1 MTTTASP
8 SRRRLPTGTV
18 TFLFTDVEGST
29 RLLEAAAD
37 RWPGLLA
44 DHDRLIRGAL
54 AANRGTVVKTE
65 GDGFFAAFPSAVD
78 AVAAAA
84 DAQRALAAHE
94 WPEGLA
100 PRVRMGLHTGLGML
114 GGDDYVGID
123 VHRAAR
129 IASAAHGGQVVLSGA
144 TAALVEHDPPVG
156 VAMRDLGRHHLR
168 DLSQPE
174 RIFQLDIEGLAHA
187 FPPLRSLETVPN
199 NLPTQVTHFVGRRR
213 ECARVRELLESSRV
227 VTVTGSGG
235 TGKTRLALQVG
246 AELGVRFRDGVY
258 FVDLAPVDDPD
269 VVPSQ
274 VLRSLGEDS
283 TPGNR
288 RPLDALVDRMAD
300 LEVLLILDN
309 FEQVIAAASVVAD
322 LVAASPRSRFLVTS
336 RGPLRIAAE
345 QEMPLEPMDL
355 PEVPERPDA
364 GGSVEATGS
373 DAVALFVDRAR
384 AVRPD
389 FAVTADNVA
398 AISELVRGL
407 DGLPLAIELV
417 ASRVRLLPVPEI
429 LARLDPARPGTG
441 TVDLPER
448 QRTIEGAISWSH
460 DLLDPPVQE
469 LFARL
474 GVFAGGAD
482 LEQIER
488 VCDDV
493 DVDLLGGLAELVDQG
508 LLRQIAAPG
517 GRARFRTLHVIREV
531 ALLKLEASG
540 SAEAMHRRHL
550 EAYADWAEE
559 VAAHVLGED
568 RSAWLDRFDA
578 DHDNVRTALDWGAVH
593 GETDLVLRLAAASWR
608 FWQTRGHLHEGRSR
622 IETVVSLPGGEPLHR
637 ARALEALG
645 GVYWW
650 QGEIERCVG
659 PYREALAIQREL
671 GDPAEIANA
680 IYNAAIGQAVAA
692 VTTGVTDEVRREVF
706 ALYDE
711 GEAIYRRLG
720 DENGLGNITW
730 GRGLA
735 VSDLADD
742 PAAALALLHES
753 IGHYRRAG
761 NEFGMGWG
769 MFEVAVF
776 SARLADLETAWDYLE
791 QGLDLF
797 APHHDVSAVVLFLS
811 LAMAL
816 AQASG
821 DDERAARL
829 AGAVE
834 GLRNS
839 SGARIVDH
847 EVTRIRGLTI
857 DELDPTRADLAPL
870 YAAGMEMGFDEA
882 VAFALG
888 RDPMGGVRSE
898 AGP

>member
-1 MTTTASP
+1 MTTTASRP
-8 SRRRLPTGTV
+8 RRRLPTGTV

-37 RWPGLLA
+37 RWPALLA
-44 DHDRLIRGAL
+44 DHDRLLRGAITGHG
-54 AANRGTVVKTE
+54 GTVVKTE

-84 DAQRALAAHE
+84 QGQRALAGHD
-94 WPEGLA
+94 WPDELA
-100 PRVRMGLHTGLGML
+100 PLVRMGLHTGLGLL
-114 GGDDYVGID
+114 GGDDYIGLD
-123 VHRAAR
+123 VHRASR
-129 IASAAHGGQVVLSGA
+129 ITATAHGGQVVLSAA
-144 TAALVEHDPPVG
+144 TAALVEHELPDG
-156 VAMRDLGRHHLR
+156 VTMRDLGRHHLR
-168 DLSQPE
+168 DLSQAE
-174 RIFQLDIEGLAHA
+174 RIFQLELDGLDRT
-187 FPPLRSLETVPN
+187 FPPLRSLTAAPN
-199 NLPTQVTHFVGRRR
+199 NLPAPVTHFVGRRR
-213 ECARVRELLESSRV
+213 ERARVRELLESSHV
-227 VTVTGSGG
+227 VTITGTGG

-246 AELGVRFRDGVY
+246 AEIGAGFRDGVY

-283 TPGNR
+283 APGNR
-288 RPLDALVDRMAD
+288 PPREALLDRMAD
-300 LEVLLILDN
+300 REVLLIIDN
-309 FEQVIAAASVVAD
+309 FEQVIDAASVVAD
-322 LVAASPRSRFLVTS
+322 LVTASPRSRFLVTS

-345 QEMPLEPMDL
+345 QEMPLEPMEL
-355 PEVPERPDA
+355 PDRRDPV
-364 GGSVEATGS
+364 GATDS
-373 DAVALFVDRAR
+373 DAVALFVDRAM

-389 FAVTADNVA
+389 FAVTPENVEA
-398 AISELVRGL
+398 VSELVHGL

-441 TVDLPER
+441 TIDLPER
-448 QRTIEGAISWSH
+448 QRTIEGAIAWSH

-474 GVFAGGAD
+474 GVFAGGGD

-493 DVDLLGGLAELVDQG
+493 DVDLLNGLAELVDQG
-508 LLRQIAAPG
+508 LLRQVAAPG

-540 SAEAMHRRHL
+540 SGEAVHRRHL

-559 VAAHVLGED
+559 VAAHLLGED
-568 RSAWLDRFDA
+568 RSEWLDRFDA
-578 DHDNVRTALDWGAVH
+578 DHDNVRTALDWAAVH
-593 GETDLVLRLAAASWR
+593 GETDLALRLAAASWR
-608 FWQTRGHLHEGRSR
+608 FWQSRGHLYEGRSR
-622 IETVVSLPGGEPLHR
+622 LETVVSLQGGEPLHR

-650 QGEIERCVG
+650 QGEIDRCVI

-680 IYNAAIGQAVAA
+680 IYNAAIGQSVAA
-692 VTTGVTDEVRREVF
+692 STSGLTDEVRREVF
-706 ALYDE
+706 GLYDE

-720 DENGLGNITW
+720 DENGLGNIAW
-730 GRGLA
+730 GRGQA
-735 VSDLADD
+735 VADFDDDL
-742 PAAALALLHES
+742 PRALALFHES
-753 IGHYRRAG
+753 IDHYRRAG

-769 MFEVAVF
+769 MFEVAIF
-776 SARLADLETAWDYLE
+776 SARLDDIETSWDYLE

-797 APHHDVSAVVLFLS
+797 APHRDVSAVVLFLS
-811 LAMAL
+811 LAAAL
-816 AQASG
+816 ALAAGG
-821 DDERAARL
+821 DEERAARL
-829 AGAVE
+829 AGAVR

-839 SGARIVDH
+839 SGAKIVDH

-857 DELDPTRADLAPL
+857 DELDPTREDLAPL
-870 YAAGMEMGFDEA
+870 YRSGMEMDLHQA
-882 VAFALG
+882 VAYALG
-888 RDPMGGVRSE
+888 RDPTGDVRSG